1 MTFKAVVEFVGK
13 SVDAAGVVV
22 MIAGVL
28 IVACG
33 ALSRMQRAPST
44 ANYRQFRQGIGK
56 AILLG
61 LELLVAGDIIRTVA
75 VSPTF
80 RSAGVL
86 AIIVAIRT
94 FLSISL
100 EVELEG
106 HWPWQKSKGRQEG
119 NPVARAHPPGPLA
132 SSSSESRQ

>member
-75 VSPTF
+75 VS
-80 RSAGVL
+80 
-86 AIIVAIRT
+86 
-94 FLSISL
+94 
-100 EVELEG
+100 
-106 HWPWQKSKGRQEG
+106 G